1 MTKAIDKKI
10 SLEWKR
16 NHSTKVEHDF
26 VQHDIKDSY
35 DQMIADNDFIYIGV
49 NSRRGKIHILD
60 AKTFE
65 VCHVLELSVPP
76 NFSDGDNVNDVNN
89 DNNVN
94 NDNIELQ
101 ITGRR
106 YTYAIR
112 MVVTEDYLIAIVA
125 FSR

>member
-1 MTKAIDKKI
+1 MIKAIDKKI

-16 NHSTKVEHDF
+16 NQPTKLEHDF
-26 VQHDIKDSY
+26 VQHDIEESY

-60 AKTFE
+60 AETFE

-76 NFSDGDNVNDVNN
+76 NFRDDDNVNAW
-89 DNNVN
+89 
-94 NDNIELQ
+94 LQ
-101 ITGRR
+101 MTGKR

-112 MVVTEDYLIAIVA
+112 MVVTDDYLIAIVA

>member
-1 MTKAIDKKI
+1 M
-10 SLEWKR
+10 R
-16 NHSTKVEHDF
+16 NQPTKVEHDF
-26 VQHDIKDSY
+26 VQHDIEDSY

-76 NFSDGDNVNDVNN
+76 NLIDNEGENNVNN
-89 DNNVN
+89 DN

-101 ITGRR
+101 ITGRGR
-106 YTYAIR
+106 GYAYAIR
-112 MVVTEDYLIAIVA
+112 MVVTDDYLIAIVA

>member
-65 VCHVLELSVPP
+65 VRHVLELSVPP
-76 NFSDGDNVNDVNN
+76 NLSDNEGENNVNNVNDDNDVNEVNNVNDENN

-94 NDNIELQ
+94 NDNIEL
-101 ITGRR
+101 
-106 YTYAIR
+106 
-112 MVVTEDYLIAIVA
+112 
-125 FSR
+125 